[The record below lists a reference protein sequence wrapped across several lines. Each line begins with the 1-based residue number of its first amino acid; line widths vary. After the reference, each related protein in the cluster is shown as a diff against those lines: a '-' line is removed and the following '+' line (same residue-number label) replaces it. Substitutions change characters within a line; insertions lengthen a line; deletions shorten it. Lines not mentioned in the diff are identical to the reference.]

1 MICRITFYHL
11 ELNAQHEGDNFF
23 LIFIYYRM
31 RFISYTLN
39 FKLKL
44 KMDAFAKLAFSK
56 LKLSRM
62 ALAKFSESCL
72 YFAHPK

>member
-1 MICRITFYHL
+1 MICRITLYHL

-31 RFISYTLN
+31 CFISYTLD

-44 KMDAFAKLAFSK
+44 KMGAFAKLTFSK
-56 LKLSRM
+56 LKLVKM
-62 ALAKFSESCL
+62 ALAKFSESL